1 MATSLRGTL
10 YVLISTIAFGSMGVL
25 AKGLYTKDF
34 SPLFVLS
41 WRFLIGALALL
52 LIILARRE
60 SVKTPKEEARILAVL
75 GLLTYPLFAT
85 LYFLSV
91 YVGGAS
97 LAALVFSIFP
107 AFVCLIKFF
116 VFKQTIGRMK
126 LLCLFFS
133 LVALFLLSWS
143 GGVIID
149 PLGILLSLL
158 GAFFYAIYT
167 VLLSHEGLKKLPT
180 EVVSFHICWET
191 GLVLT
196 TLSLL
201 RQEFFF
207 PSEVSVWGI
216 LLLLGV
222 LSTAVAVLFFAL
234 GVRDLG
240 AVRASILSNFEA
252 VFAACLAV
260 VLLNEHL
267 SAIQWAG
274 AFLMVLSILGVS
286 ALPDEKSTP

>member
-1 MATSLRGTL
+1 
-10 YVLISTIAFGSMGVL
+10 MGVL
-25 AKGLYTKDF
+25 AKGLYAKDF

-41 WRFLIGALALL
+41 WRFLIGAASLL

-60 SVKTPKEEARILAVL
+60 SVKAPKEERRIL
-75 GLLTYPLFAT
+75 GLLGLFAYPLFAT
-85 LYFLSV
+85 LYFLAV

-97 LAALVFSIFP
+97 LVALVFSIFP

-116 VFKQTIGRMK
+116 VFKQPIGRMK

-133 LVALFLLSWS
+133 LLALFLLSWS
-143 GGVIID
+143 GDVVID

-158 GAFFYAIYT
+158 GALFYAVYT
-167 VLLSHEGLKKLPT
+167 ILLSHEGLSRLTT

-196 TLSLL
+196 VLCLL
-201 RQEFFF
+201 RGEFSL
-207 PSEVSVWGI
+207 PSEMSVWGS
-216 LLLLGV
+216 LLVLGV

-260 VLLNEHL
+260 IFLGERL

-274 AFLMVLSILGVS
+274 ALLMVLSIIGVS